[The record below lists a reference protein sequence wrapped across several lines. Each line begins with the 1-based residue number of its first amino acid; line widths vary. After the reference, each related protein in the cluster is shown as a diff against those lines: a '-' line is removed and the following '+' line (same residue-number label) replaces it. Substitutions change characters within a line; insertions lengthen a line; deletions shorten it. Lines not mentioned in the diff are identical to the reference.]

1 MSEGPDSGGGHS
13 GGPEASTG
21 IARHVLD
28 ALGHG
33 DVDEFARLL
42 HPEVEIHTARG
53 MRRGA
58 KQARDW
64 ASRTYEHLERRYEIE
79 EMHVAG
85 ESVLVLAQVQYV
97 WRESGEVGNSA
108 PVAVELDFEQ
118 GKLRRWKLHDDQAQ
132 GLKVFEQAVELPG
145 D

>member
-1 MSEGPDSGGGHS
+1 MSEVPGSGGER
-13 GGPEASTG
+13 PAPAEASTG
-21 IARHVLD
+21 IARQVLD

-33 DVDEFARLL
+33 DVEGFVRLL
-42 HPEVEIHTARG
+42 HPDVDIHTARG
-53 MRRGA
+53 VRRGTEE
-58 KQARDW
+58 ARDW
-64 ASRTYEHLERRYEIE
+64 ASRTYEHLERRYAIE

-108 PVAVELDFEQ
+108 PVAVELAFER
-118 GKLRRWKLHDDQAQ
+118 GRLRRWQVHDDPAE
-132 GLKVFEQAVELPG
+132 GLKVFEQAVEQRG

>member
-1 MSEGPDSGGGHS
+1 MSEAPGSGGERFA
-13 GGPEASTG
+13 PAEASTG
-21 IARHVLD
+21 VARRVLD

-33 DVDEFARLL
+33 DVDAFARLI

-53 MRRGA
+53 VCKGLRE
-58 KQARDW
+58 ARDW

-108 PVAVELDFEQ
+108 PVAVELDFDQ
-118 GKLRRWKLHDDQAQ
+118 GRLRRWKVHDDPAE
-132 GLKVFEQAVELPG
+132 GLKVFEQAVELRG